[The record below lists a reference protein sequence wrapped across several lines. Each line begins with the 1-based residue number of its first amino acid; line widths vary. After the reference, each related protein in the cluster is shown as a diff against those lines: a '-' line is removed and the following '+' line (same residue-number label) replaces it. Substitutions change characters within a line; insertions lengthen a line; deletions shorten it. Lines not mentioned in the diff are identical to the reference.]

1 MLHIYSA
8 LEGIESTAL
17 LTGEYLNIDS
27 DRPCSLIAVVMKN
40 SKPNPSPI
48 HHLLS

>member
-27 DRPCSLIAVVMKN
+27 DRPCSLIVVVMKN